1 MYIPLEFIELTE
13 LVEECNE
20 LRNVL
25 QQVKQL
31 TSKTDENNFEAQS
44 KLIAVICEKA
54 LKNKLPILSKE
65 KSELLESWEYHI
77 ESILSGEFNEQFEV

>member
-13 LVEECNE
+13 LVEECKE
-20 LRNVL
+20 LRNAL
-25 QQVKQL
+25 QKIKELSGQP
-31 TSKTDENNFEAQS
+31 DESNFENQS
-44 KLIAVICEKA
+44 KAIAVICENA

-77 ESILSGEFNEQFEV
+77 ESIISGEFNEQFQR

>member
-13 LVEECNE
+13 LIEECNE
-20 LRNVL
+20 LRNAL
-25 QQVKQL
+25 KKIKDL
-31 TSKTDENNFEAQS
+31 SGETDGSNFENQS
-44 KLIAVICEKA
+44 KEIASVCENA

-77 ESILSGEFNEQFEV
+77 ESIISGEFNEQFQR

>member
-20 LRNVL
+20 LRNAL
-25 QQVKQL
+25 QEIKAIVG
-31 TSKTDENNFEAQS
+31 KTDENNFETQS
-44 KLIAVICEKA
+44 ELIAVICERG
-54 LKNKLPILSKE
+54 LKSKLPILFKE

-77 ESILSGEFNEQFEV
+77 ESIISGEYNEQFQR

>member
-20 LRNVL
+20 IRNALRKIKETAV
-25 QQVKQL
+25 
-31 TSKTDENNFEAQS
+31 KTDESNFETQS

-54 LKNKLPILSKE
+54 LKNKPPILSKE

-77 ESILSGEFNEQFEV
+77 ESIISGEYAEQFQR